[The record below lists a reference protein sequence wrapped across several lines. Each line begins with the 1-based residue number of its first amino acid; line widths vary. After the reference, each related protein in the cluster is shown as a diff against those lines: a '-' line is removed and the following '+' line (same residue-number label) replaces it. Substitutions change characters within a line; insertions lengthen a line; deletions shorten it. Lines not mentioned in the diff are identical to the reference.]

1 MPTVLEKVRR
11 LEQYIETRAGY
22 ADRVLEGTLDKILQ
36 REHDQLQGQLARL
49 RDQLAVFENRYGL
62 TTPEFYERF
71 ERGEM
76 GDEADFFEWS
86 ATWEMVQDLQGD
98 LELLQGRTTAA

>member
-1 MPTVLEKVRR
+1 MS
-11 LEQYIETRAGY
+11 I
-22 ADRVLEGTLDKILQ
+22 DKILQ
-36 REHDQLQGQLARL
+36 RKHDQSQNKIARL
-49 RDQLAVFENRYGL
+49 RDQLAVFESRYGL

-76 GDEADFFEWS
+76 GDDADFFEWS

-98 LELLQGRTTAA
+98 DERR

>member
-1 MPTVLEKVRR
+1 MS
-11 LEQYIETRAGY
+11 I
-22 ADRVLEGTLDKILQ
+22 DKILQ
-36 REHDQLQGQLARL
+36 RKHNQSQNKIARL
-49 RDQLAVFENRYGL
+49 RDQLAVFESRYGL

-76 GDEADFFEWS
+76 GDDADFFEWS

-98 LELLQGRTTAA
+98 LELLQQGRTTAALNPLIENRFDQLE

>member
-1 MPTVLEKVRR
+1 MSTVLEKVRR

-36 REHDQLQGQLARL
+36 RERDQLQSQAARL
-49 RDQLAVFENRYGL
+49 RDQLAVFEDRYGL
-62 TTPEFYERF
+62 STPEFYERF

-76 GDEADFFEWS
+76 GDDADFFEWS
-86 ATWEMVQDLQGD
+86 ATWEMVRELKGE

>member
-1 MPTVLEKVRR
+1 MSTVLEKVRR

-22 ADRVLEGTLDKILQ
+22 ADRVLESTLDKLLQ
-36 REHDQLQGQLARL
+36 REHDQLQSQIARL
-49 RDQLAVFENRYGL
+49 RDQLAVFESRYGL

-76 GDEADFFEWS
+76 SDDADFFEWS
-86 ATWEMVQDLQGD
+86 ATWEMVQELEGD
-98 LELLQGRTTAA
+98 LELLQGGTAAA

>member
-1 MPTVLEKVRR
+1 MS
-11 LEQYIETRAGY
+11 I
-22 ADRVLEGTLDKILQ
+22 DRILQ
-36 REHDQLQGQLARL
+36 RKNDQSQNKIARL
-49 RDQLAVFENRYGL
+49 RDQLAVFESRYGL

-76 GDEADFFEWS
+76 GDDADFFEWS

-98 LELLQGRTTAA
+98 LELLQQGRTTAALNPLIENRFDQLE

>member
-1 MPTVLEKVRR
+1 MATVLEKVRR

-22 ADRVLEGTLDKILQ
+22 ADRVLESTLDKILQ
-36 REHDQLQGQLARL
+36 REHDQLQSQMTRL
-49 RDQLAVFENRYGL
+49 WDQLAVFEDCYGL
-62 TTPEFYERF
+62 STPEFYERF

-76 GDEADFFEWS
+76 GDDADFFEWS

-98 LELLQGRTTAA
+98 DERR

>member
-1 MPTVLEKVRR
+1 MSTVLEKVRR

-22 ADRVLEGTLDKILQ
+22 ADRVLESTLDKILQ
-36 REHDQLQGQLARL
+36 REHDQLQSQIARL
-49 RDQLAVFENRYGL
+49 RDQLAVFEDRYGL

-76 GDEADFFEWS
+76 GDDADFFEWS
-86 ATWEMVQDLQGD
+86 ATWEMVQDLESD
-98 LELLQGRTTAA
+98 LELLRGGTTAV

>member
-1 MPTVLEKVRR
+1 MV
-11 LEQYIETRAGY
+11 QSQI
-22 ADRVLEGTLDKILQ
+22 
-36 REHDQLQGQLARL
+36 ARL
-49 RDQLAVFENRYGL
+49 RDQLAAFESCYGL

-76 GDEADFFEWS
+76 DDDADFFEWS

-98 LELLQGRTTAA
+98 DERR

>member
-1 MPTVLEKVRR
+1 VPFVLFVIRNLCAHHIWQR
-11 LEQYIETRAGY
+11 LALDRSQGLGY
-22 ADRVLEGTLDKILQ
+22 NLNKSCRHEEIGDVYNLRSQIV
-36 REHDQLQGQLARL
+36 RL

-71 ERGEM
+71 EHGEM
-76 GDEADFFEWS
+76 GDDADFFEWS

-98 LELLQGRTTAA
+98 DERG